1 MLLQRGAH
9 MATEHAQHTTMAHIH
24 LLSLIFYPPYDV
36 GAMVTS
42 LVAGAPLWPTCGIP
56 PPPHCWGLPCRPD
69 GCAPHTG
76 APAALGPP
84 HGPPRDKKTAAAPR
98 GHVGV
103 TLGGTLR
110 ARRRHP
116 GGYKGP
122 QQHLE
127 GILGVKRTTAA
138 PRGHV
143 GVTLGGIKDHS
154 STPRACRR
162 HSGGYKEPQQHP
174 KGMPASH

>member
-1 MLLQRGAH
+1 MHFLVVPCRHRSKDVCGYKICYMSDAH
-9 MATEHAQHTTMAHIH
+9 ALAARRTHGHGTRAAQTMAHIH

-103 TLGGTLR
+103 TLGDTLR

-138 PRGHV
+138 
-143 GVTLGGIKDHS
+143 T
-154 STPRACRR
+154 
-162 HSGGYKEPQQHP
+162 
-174 KGMPASH
+174 